1 MCNLLVSNFQTSMN
15 ARYATGTGRAK
26 EFVTT
31 LTALTTAA
39 VTICLERSWL
49 LTDMRA
55 RISTSAGRTMEA
67 VLTLVSTR
75 WALIFAPVPK
85 DTCWA
90 TTGKLATVRL
100 SSTTL
105 YIIHGPFFYFLLFQT
120 LTNAIT
126 IPTMTRIDCV
136 LECVAIRSDHT
147 SAWIRTRSQSH
158 AKLDSNFTT
167 KTANAKV
174 SGVFL
179 SLSSTCPSFPV
190 VVADID
196 ECASTSNG
204 GCSHKCINTEG
215 SHRCECPVG
224 LFLETDNTTCQGL
237 CVNTAT
243 EQQVSNWR
251 CYIVQI

>member
-1 MCNLLVSNFQTSMN
+1 MNPLMSKTISCWATIGKRSVSRHLPHKTTPTEPSRFYIFQTSTN
-15 ARYATGTGRAK
+15 
-26 EFVTT
+26 
-31 LTALTTAA
+31 
-39 VTICLERSWL
+39 
-49 LTDMRA
+49 
-55 RISTSAGRTMEA
+55 
-67 VLTLVSTR
+67 TR
-75 WALIFAPVPK
+75 
-85 DTCWA
+85 
-90 TTGKLATVRL
+90 
-100 SSTTL
+100 
-105 YIIHGPFFYFLLFQT
+105 
-120 LTNAIT
+120 T
-126 IPTMTRIDCV
+126 IPTMTRINCV

-174 SGVFL
+174 SGV

>member
-1 MCNLLVSNFQTSMN
+1 MP
-15 ARYATGTGRAK
+15 GTQLAADGHACEDIDECR
-26 EFVTT
+26 TDNGGCSHSCLNT
-31 LTALTTAA
+31 LGTHFCACPEGYMLGDDWKT
-39 VTICLERSWL
+39 CDGPS
-49 LTDMRA
+49 
-55 RISTSAGRTMEA
+55 
-67 VLTLVSTR
+67 
-75 WALIFAPVPK
+75 LIDYSLHYSRPV
-85 DTCWA
+85 
-90 TTGKLATVRL
+90 
-100 SSTTL
+100 
-105 YIIHGPFFYFLLFQT
+105 FLLFQT

-174 SGVFL
+174 SGVSL

-251 CYIVQI
+251 RYIVQI